1 MPLRCD
7 RHFNS
12 VNSSLTYVF
21 RLADFVDS
29 SYLTHFVI
37 TCLVLLL
44 SSVFC
49 FVMKSLYFNLCLTFV
64 RHFVCPSSILSEL
77 SVIFNFTIFA
87 LNFTVLHSISL
98 FCTGE
103 IALFTNLG
111 LIDMFSANQ
120 TAEIVAC
127 IL

>member
-1 MPLRCD
+1 MAG
-7 RHFNS
+7 H
-12 VNSSLTYVF
+12 Y
-21 RLADFVDS
+21 
-29 SYLTHFVI
+29 
-37 TCLVLLL
+37 
-44 SSVFC
+44 
-49 FVMKSLYFNLCLTFV
+49 K
-64 RHFVCPSSILSEL
+64 L

-111 LIDMFSANQ
+111 LIDMFLANQ

-127 IL
+127 ILLQGQ